1 MNASAA
7 LFEVKQKNTPQL
19 VDDSGPQ
26 EIYRAIAGTT
36 TRGIETEISGEVL
49 PGWNLFGGYTYRE
62 SHDKEGN
69 RVETN
74 QPMNLFKLA
83 TTYRLPGDWN
93 KLTVGGNMT
102 WQSDIYA
109 VNSDLGTKAHQ
120 RDYGVVVLL
129 ANYAFDEH
137 LSLGLNLNNLFD
149 KKYYDGWAR
158 SAPALMVS
166 HATWWRMPAGGSE
179 GMHANG
185 AAGQPHHARHR

>member
-36 TRGIETEISGEVL
+36 TRGIEAEISGEVL

-109 VNSDLGTKAHQ
+109 VNSDLGTKRTSVTMAWS
-120 RDYGVVVLL
+120 GC
-129 ANYAFDEH
+129 
-137 LSLGLNLNNLFD
+137 
-149 KKYYDGWAR
+149 W
-158 SAPALMVS
+158 P
-166 HATWWRMPAGGSE
+166 TMPS
-179 GMHANG
+179 MNT
-185 AAGQPHHARHR
+185 